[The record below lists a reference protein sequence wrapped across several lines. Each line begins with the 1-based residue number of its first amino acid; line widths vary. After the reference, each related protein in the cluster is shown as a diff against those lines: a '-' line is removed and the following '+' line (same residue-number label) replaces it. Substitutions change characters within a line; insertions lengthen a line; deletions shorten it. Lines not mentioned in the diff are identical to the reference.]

1 MHIVLNFQD
10 IIVIQRGIWR
20 DRCLKWDNNNFNE
33 QTMCLLGGG
42 RMIRRWEVKEEV
54 VVLLI
59 TLRLWEK
66 GKR

>member
-1 MHIVLNFQD
+1 
-10 IIVIQRGIWR
+10 
-20 DRCLKWDNNNFNE
+20 
-33 QTMCLLGGG
+33 
-42 RMIRRWEVKEEV
+42 MIRRWEVKEEV

>member
-1 MHIVLNFQD
+1 M
-10 IIVIQRGIWR
+10 
-20 DRCLKWDNNNFNE
+20 
-33 QTMCLLGGG
+33 
-42 RMIRRWEVKEEV
+42 RRWEVKEEV